1 MRGNHLGSLSYVY
14 IPRMTALA
22 IGLALAAAAIHGT
35 WNVLVKV
42 SGDPMRTFRRATIV
56 AALVITP
63 ITFVA
68 WLFAGRPSMP
78 PAAAGLAAVSAVL
91 ELAYLFLLSAAYG
104 RGELS
109 VVYPIARGSAPLL
122 AVAAGLGILGE
133 KLTPPQLAGVG
144 LLLLG
149 ILAVTL
155 PQTSGRAT
163 VPALLTGVSIAAYSA
178 VDRVGVR
185 LSTPWLY
192 GWLLIVLLAIGLLIV
207 GVVAPRLQ
215 SEGGRPPWGRR
226 AWRSQIPAHPPRSPR
241 FADEKSDRPEAPPV
255 RWLQATVIGIFMW
268 GGYLLVLAALSIAP
282 LSVVAPVR
290 ETAIVAVAVW
300 GVWKLRER
308 RGAVLKLLGATATL
322 VGVAL
327 LAL

>member
-1 MRGNHLGSLSYVY
+1 M
-14 IPRMTALA
+14 IA
-22 IGLALAAAAIHGT
+22 IAIALALAAAVVHGT

-42 SGDPMRTFRRATIV
+42 SGDPMRTFYRATLI
-56 AALVITP
+56 ASLVITP
-63 ITFVA
+63 PTFIG
-68 WLFAGRPSMP
+68 WLVVGRPGMP
-78 PAAAGLAAVSAVL
+78 WAAVGLAAVSAVL
-91 ELAYLFLLSAAYG
+91 ELAYLFLLSAAYS

-122 AVAAGLGILGE
+122 SVLIGLGLLGE
-133 KLTPPQLAGVG
+133 RLAPPQLLGVG

-149 ILAVTL
+149 ILAVTI

-163 VPALLTGVSIAAYSA
+163 LPALLTGVSIAAYSA

-185 LSTPWLY
+185 LTEPWLY
-192 GWLLIVLLAIGLLIV
+192 GWLLVALLAVGL
-207 GVVAPRLQ
+207 VVSRAVVPRLI
-215 SEGGRPPWGRR
+215 GRPVISQGTPI
-226 AWRSQIPAHPPRSPR
+226 AWR
-241 FADEKSDRPEAPPV
+241 
-255 RWLQATVIGIFMW
+255 QAVVIGIFMW
-268 GGYLLVLAALSIAP
+268 GGYLLVLLALNLAP

-308 RGAVLKLLGATATL
+308 RAAPLKLAGALATL
-322 VGVAL
+322 AGVAL

>member
-1 MRGNHLGSLSYVY
+1 
-14 IPRMTALA
+14 MTALA
-22 IGLALAAAAIHGT
+22 IALALAAAAIHGT

-42 SGDPMRTFRRATIV
+42 SGDPMRTFRRSTVV

-63 ITFVA
+63 VTFVV
-68 WLFAGRPSMP
+68 WLVAGRPSIT
-78 PAAAGLAAVSAVL
+78 PAAAGLAGVSAVL
-91 ELAYLFLLSAAYG
+91 ELAYLFLLSAAYR

-122 AVAAGLGILGE
+122 AVAAGLGVLGE
-133 KLTPPQLAGVG
+133 KLTPAQMVGVG

-207 GVVAPRLQ
+207 GWVGPRLRSTDKP
-215 SEGGRPPWGRR
+215 SEPQ
-226 AWRSQIPAHPPRSPR
+226 A
-241 FADEKSDRPEAPPV
+241 APPV
-255 RWLQATVIGIFMW
+255 RWPQATVIGIFMW

-300 GVWKLRER
+300 GVWKLHER
-308 RGAVLKLLGATATL
+308 RGAVLKLLGASATL
-322 VGVAL
+322 IGVAL

>member
-1 MRGNHLGSLSYVY
+1 M
-14 IPRMTALA
+14 IPLA
-22 IGLALAAAAIHGT
+22 IGLALAAAVLHGT

-42 SGDPMRTFRRATIV
+42 SGDPMGTLRRATV
-56 AALVITP
+56 YAALATTP
-63 ITFVA
+63 IVLVT
-68 WLFAGRPSMP
+68 WLIAGRPGLTPS
-78 PAAAGLAAVSAVL
+78 AAGLAGVSAAL
-91 ELAYLFLLSAAYG
+91 ELIYVWLLSAAYK

-122 AVAAGLGILGE
+122 AVVAGLGVLGE
-133 KLTPPQLAGVG
+133 RLAPAQLAGVV

-192 GWLLIVLLAIGLLIV
+192 GWLLIVLLAGGLVISRWVGTKLAARRGEGATAEPQPVTRRQAALV
-207 GVVAPRLQ
+207 GV
-215 SEGGRPPWGRR
+215 
-226 AWRSQIPAHPPRSPR
+226 
-241 FADEKSDRPEAPPV
+241 
-255 RWLQATVIGIFMW
+255 FMW
-268 GGYLLVLAALSIAP
+268 GGYLLVLAALNIAP

-300 GVWKLRER
+300 GVWKMHER
-308 RGAVLKLLGATATL
+308 KGAPLKLLGAGATL
-322 VGVAL
+322 LGVAL
-327 LAL
+327 LAF

>member
-1 MRGNHLGSLSYVY
+1 
-14 IPRMTALA
+14 MTALA
-22 IGLALAAAAIHGT
+22 IALALAAAAIHGT

-42 SGDPMRTFRRATIV
+42 SGDPMRTFRRSTVV
-56 AALVITP
+56 AAAVITP
-63 ITFVA
+63 ITLVV
-68 WLFAGRPSMP
+68 WLLAGRPGFT
-78 PAAAGLAAVSAVL
+78 PAAVGLAALSAAI
-91 ELAYLFLLSAAYG
+91 ELVYLVFLSAAYK

-122 AVAAGLGILGE
+122 AVGAGLGVLGE
-133 KLTPPQLAGVG
+133 RLTLGQMTGVA

-163 VPALLTGVSIAAYSA
+163 VPALLTGVSIAAYTA

-192 GWLLIVLLAIGLLIV
+192 GWLLIVLLAAGLLITMWV
-207 GVVAPRLQ
+207 GSRL
-215 SEGGRPPWGRR
+215 RPTAG
-226 AWRSQIPAHPPRSPR
+226 
-241 FADEKSDRPEAPPV
+241 ELRPEPPPV
-255 RWLQATVIGIFMW
+255 RWPQAAVIGIFMW

-300 GVWKLRER
+300 GIWKLRER
-308 RGAVLKLLGATATL
+308 KGAALKLLGAGATL
-322 VGVAL
+322 IGVAL
-327 LAL
+327 LAF